1 MQRKWDCPFHS
12 TKNYALLQMKTP
24 NIVLADTAVVL
35 SRRPYP
41 GALVAL
47 FILTMRQ
54 LIRGRRLLVVSL
66 LFALPCVLAAV
77 VNLAFRHAPPVE
89 STQFALIFNLIPHA
103 LAPLAA
109 LLYATG
115 IIQDE
120 VEEQTLTYLLLRP
133 MPRWAIYLTKLLATI
148 LMTSVLTAIFT
159 TATFAVIALT
169 AHVPV
174 NLEMFQLALK
184 TAGLLALV
192 QVGYCGF
199 FGLLG
204 LLMRRSLLVGVA
216 YIVIFEGIFASLDT
230 VARRLTVMYYF
241 NVLVLRWMDP
251 VGGKDW
257 SIDLTTAPEAQT
269 CVLTLLFAGLVL
281 AVAAA
286 LIFNGREFRM
296 KTPEGN

>member
-1 MQRKWDCPFHS
+1 MKS
-12 TKNYALLQMKTP
+12 THV
-24 NIVLADTAVVL
+24 VLADNAVVL

-41 GALVAL
+41 GALAAL
-47 FILTMRQ
+47 FILTLRQ

-66 LFALPCVLAAV
+66 LFALPSVLAAV
-77 VNLAFRHAPPVE
+77 VNLAFRNAPPVE
-89 STQFALIFNLIPHA
+89 GTQFALIFNLIPHA

-133 MPRWAIYLTKLLATI
+133 MPRWAIYLTRLLATI
-148 LMTSVLTAIFT
+148 LMTSVLTAVFT
-159 TATFAVIALT
+159 AATFTVIALT
-169 AHVPV
+169 AREPATAGLV
-174 NLEMFQLALK
+174 ELALK
-184 TAGLLALV
+184 TAGLLSLV
-192 QVGYCGF
+192 QVGYCGL

-230 VARRLTVMYYF
+230 IARRLTVMYYF
-241 NVLVLRWMDP
+241 RVLVIRWLKP
-251 VGGKDW
+251 ASGNEW
-257 SIDLTTAPEAQT
+257 AIDMTTAPQAQT
-269 CVLTLLFAGLVL
+269 CVLTLLCAGLVL
-281 AVAAA
+281 AVAAS
-286 LIFNGREFRM
+286 LIFAGREFRM

>member
-1 MQRKWDCPFHS
+1 M
-12 TKNYALLQMKTP
+12 
-24 NIVLADTAVVL
+24 
-35 SRRPYP
+35 
-41 GALVAL
+41 
-47 FILTMRQ
+47 
-54 LIRGRRLLVVSL
+54 
-66 LFALPCVLAAV
+66 FALPSVLAAV
-77 VNLAFRHAPPVE
+77 VNLAFRNAPPVE
-89 STQFALIFNLIPHA
+89 GTQFALIFNLIPHA

-120 VEEQTLTYLLLRP
+120 VEEQTLTYLMLRP
-133 MPRWAIYLTKLLATI
+133 MPKWALYLTRLLATV
-148 LMTSVLTAIFT
+148 LMTSVLTAVFT
-159 TATFAVIALT
+159 AATFAVIAMT
-169 AHVPV
+169 ARVPATAGLV
-174 NLEMFQLALK
+174 EQALK

-192 QVGYCGF
+192 QVGYCGL

-241 NVLVLRWMDP
+241 RVLVLRWLNP
-251 VGGKDW
+251 ASGNEW
-257 SIDLTTAPEAQT
+257 AIDMTTAPQAQT
-269 CVLTLLFAGLVL
+269 CVLTLLIAGLVL

-286 LIFNGREFRM
+286 LIFAGREFRM

>member
-1 MQRKWDCPFHS
+1 MS
-12 TKNYALLQMKTP
+12 SN
-24 NIVLADTAVVL
+24 NVVLADTAVVL

-41 GALVAL
+41 GALASL
-47 FILTMRQ
+47 FVLTLRQ

-77 VNLAFRHAPPVE
+77 VNLAFRNAPPIE
-89 STQFALIFNLIPHA
+89 GTQFALIFNLIPHA

-133 MPRWAIYLTKLLATI
+133 LPKWALYLTRLLATI
-148 LMTSVLTAIFT
+148 LMTSVLTAVFT
-159 TATFAVIALT
+159 AATFVVIALT
-169 AHVPV
+169 APGPSTAGLV
-174 NLEMFQLALK
+174 EQALK

-241 NVLVLRWMDP
+241 RVLVIRWLKP
-251 VGGKDW
+251 ASGNEW
-257 SIDLTTAPEAQT
+257 AIDMTTAPQAQT
-269 CVLTLLFAGLVL
+269 CVLTLLIAGLIL

-286 LIFNGREFRM
+286 LIFAGREFRM

>member
-1 MQRKWDCPFHS
+1 MS
-12 TKNYALLQMKTP
+12 ASNV
-24 NIVLADTAVVL
+24 VLADTAVVL

-41 GALVAL
+41 GALAAL
-47 FILTMRQ
+47 FVLTLRQ

-66 LFALPCVLAAV
+66 LFALPSVLAAV
-77 VNLAFRHAPPVE
+77 VNLAFRNAPPVE
-89 STQFALIFNLIPHA
+89 GTQFALIFNLIPHA

-133 MPRWAIYLTKLLATI
+133 MPRWALYLTRLLATI
-148 LMTSVLTAIFT
+148 LMTSLLTAVFT
-159 TATFAVIALT
+159 AATFAVIALT
-169 AHVPV
+169 APVPATAGLV
-174 NLEMFQLALK
+174 ELALK
-184 TAGLLALV
+184 TACLLSLV

-241 NVLVLRWMDP
+241 RVLVLRWMNP
-251 VGGKDW
+251 AGGKDW
-257 SIDLTTAPEAQT
+257 SIDLSTAPQAQT
-269 CVLTLLFAGLVL
+269 CVITLLCAGLVL

-286 LIFNGREFRM
+286 LIFAGREFRM

>member
-1 MQRKWDCPFHS
+1 MKS
-12 TKNYALLQMKTP
+12 TDL
-24 NIVLADTAVVL
+24 VLADTAVVL

-41 GALVAL
+41 GALAAL
-47 FILTMRQ
+47 FVLTLRQ

-66 LFALPCVLAAV
+66 LFALPSVLAAV
-77 VNLAFRHAPPVE
+77 VNLAFRHTPPVE
-89 STQFALIFNLIPHA
+89 GTQFALIFNLIPHA

-133 MPRWAIYLTKLLATI
+133 MPRWAIYLTRLLATI
-148 LMTSVLTAIFT
+148 LMTSALTAVFT
-159 TATFAVIALT
+159 AATFAVIALT
-169 AHVPV
+169 APVPATAGLV
-174 NLEMFQLALK
+174 GQALK

-241 NVLVLRWMDP
+241 RVLVLRWMNP
-251 VGGKDW
+251 ASGKDW
-257 SIDLTTAPEAQT
+257 AIDLATAPQAQT
-269 CVLTLLFAGLVL
+269 CVLTLLCAGLVL

-286 LIFNGREFRM
+286 IIFAGREFRM